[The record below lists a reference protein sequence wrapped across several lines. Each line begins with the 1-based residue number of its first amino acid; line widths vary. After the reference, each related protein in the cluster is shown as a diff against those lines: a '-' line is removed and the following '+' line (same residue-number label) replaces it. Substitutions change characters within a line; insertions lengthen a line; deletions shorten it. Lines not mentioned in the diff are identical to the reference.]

1 MLLNYFTTPLINII
15 NLQSKIQQAK
25 VANNCLQEVYV
36 VNKEEKGQL
45 KDLSFKQLDLK
56 GVSHCF
62 SYQQETLHN
71 IDLTI
76 NKGEK
81 IDLMGQSGSGKTT
94 LSKILSGYY
103 TKSSGHVIIDKASI
117 SQAELRQLVTYV
129 PQQTMCLREQ
139 Y

>member
-1 MLLNYFTTPLINII
+1 MLFNYFTTPLINII

-56 GVSHCF
+56 GVSHRF

-81 IDLMGQSGSGKTT
+81 IALMGQSSSGKTT
-94 LSKILSGYY
+94 LAKILSGYY
-103 TKSSGHVIIDKASI
+103 TKSSGHVILDKASI